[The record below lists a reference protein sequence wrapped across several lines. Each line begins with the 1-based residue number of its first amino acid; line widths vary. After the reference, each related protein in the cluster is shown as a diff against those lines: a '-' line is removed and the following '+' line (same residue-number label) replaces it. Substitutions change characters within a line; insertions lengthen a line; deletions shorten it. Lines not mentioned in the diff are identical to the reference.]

1 MKNIES
7 YFDLLPYNGNLVRN
21 SNKSGSTQIGPS
33 EYSNPEPEPQEK
45 NWFYVEDVSGENN
58 TLTFTPQYSPQI
70 PPEFADIV
78 ITSYDFYVS
87 KDKMEWTKLKV
98 SNTSGKVEYEFGA
111 NEKVYVKC
119 DTPLTGFSELWY
131 IEIGCSGNFNVG
143 GNIMSLLYGSD
154 FTGNET
160 ELKTISLQGI
170 EIGGF
175 TGLFARASN
184 LMSAENLILPA
195 TTLTAMCYTSMFS
208 GCHELTA
215 APQLPATTLNLYC
228 YQSMFYGCTSLTAAP
243 QLPATTLSE
252 GCYTGMFSGC
262 TSLTAAPQLPATTL
276 ASYCYNGMFSGC
288 TSLETAP
295 ELPAT
300 TLTDHCYSNMFSG
313 CTSLTGTIT
322 IKCVSEAEGCYSF
335 MFDGCSSL
343 NSIYISATS
352 GEWDS
357 NNSADWLNG
366 VAQTGMMTAS
376 SRIGIDNSG
385 RNAST
390 CPSGWSLE
398 IWK

>member
-1 MKNIES
+1 
-7 YFDLLPYNGNLVRN
+7 
-21 SNKSGSTQIGPS
+21 
-33 EYSNPEPEPQEK
+33 
-45 NWFYVEDVSGENN
+45 
-58 TLTFTPQYSPQI
+58 
-70 PPEFADIV
+70 
-78 ITSYDFYVS
+78 
-87 KDKMEWTKLKV
+87 
-98 SNTSGKVEYEFGA
+98 
-111 NEKVYVKC
+111 
-119 DTPLTGFSELWY
+119 
-131 IEIGCSGNFNVG
+131 
-143 GNIMSLLYGSD
+143 
-154 FTGNET
+154 
-160 ELKTISLQGI
+160 
-170 EIGGF
+170 
-175 TGLFARASN
+175 
-184 LMSAENLILPA
+184 
-195 TTLTAMCYTSMFS
+195 
-208 GCHELTA
+208 
-215 APQLPATTLNLYC
+215 
-228 YQSMFYGCTSLTAAP
+228 
-243 QLPATTLSE
+243 
-252 GCYTGMFSGC
+252 
-262 TSLTAAPQLPATTL
+262 
-276 ASYCYNGMFSGC
+276 MFSGC